1 MLRRNG
7 DEYTADRCTAG
18 GPLSHDE
25 FGENRMTQKLLT
37 AMAIAASALLVSSP
51 LFAHHAAALYDR
63 DHPITLKGNVTEYL
77 FTNPHVQIHFDVKD
91 ENGNVVNWDA
101 ESAPPQR
108 LYRAGWNTKTLKPGD
123 EITVTGAPFKDGR
136 KQLSVQKLTTP
147 SGKELH
153 DGAE

>member
-1 MLRRNG
+1 
-7 DEYTADRCTAG
+7 
-18 GPLSHDE
+18 
-25 FGENRMTQKLLT
+25 MTKKLPVLI
-37 AMAIAASALLVSSP
+37 AIAVSAFVVSAP

-63 DHPITLKGNVTEYL
+63 DHPITLKGIVTEYL
-77 FTNPHVQIHFDVKD
+77 FTNPHVQIKFDVKD
-91 ENGNVVNWDA
+91 ENGNVANWDA

-123 EITVTGAPFKDGR
+123 EITVTGAPYKDGR

-147 SGKELH
+147 SGKELR